1 MKRFVALVAIA
12 TIMCAGTAGADDQL
26 DAFLRDMNQNPPEF
40 VFSSPAPSPAATT
53 PAPRPATRPVTR
65 KWGAVAAALWRRRG
79 VVQVAIGSAV
89 RYQTEAE
96 ARAAAIRSCRGKR
109 RINCKVR
116 TTWNRGCGYIVTGR
130 NSGGAGWVVGTSQ
143 ADAQRKCRAK
153 GYRCKRPIGGCV
165 N

>member
-1 MKRFVALVAIA
+1 MKRILALFAIA
-12 TIMCAGTAGADDQL
+12 TTVCAGTAGADDQL
-26 DAFLRDMNQNPPEF
+26 DAFLRDFNQNPPEF
-40 VFSSPAPSPAATT
+40 VFSSPAPSPATT
-53 PAPRPATRPVTR
+53 APAPRPQTR

-130 NSGGAGWVVGTSQ
+130 HSGGAGWVVGQSE
-143 ADAQRKCRAK
+143 ADARRKCRAK